1 MSDCILPTM
10 GGKAFKS
17 VRSVSV
23 STTETATLN
32 CSGCTHLKIIENSGD
47 TSVLKIASISRDSSS
62 RTRLWFPYGSY
73 ANRDTLDLYYASR
86 ELADGSL
93 YETITISANRRFD
106 PLTFSAGSLKEERL

>member
-1 MSDCILPTM
+1 MSDCILPVM

-32 CSGCTHLKIIENSGD
+32 CSGCTHLKITENSGD
-47 TSVLKIASISRDSSS
+47 TSVLKIASISRD
-62 RTRLWFPYGSY
+62 WFPYGSY

-93 YETITISANRRFD
+93 YETITISANRNFG
-106 PLTFSAGSLKEERL
+106 PITFSAGSLKEERL

>member
-47 TSVLKIASISRDSSS
+47 TSVLKIASISRE
-62 RTRLWFPYGSY
+62 TTTLCGCWNPY
-73 ANRDTLDLYYASR
+73 
-86 ELADGSL
+86 
-93 YETITISANRRFD
+93 
-106 PLTFSAGSLKEERL
+106 